1 MAKPSPPILT
11 TQLGTMLPLSSILN
25 LGPAKLISEYDGGC
39 NFLYM
44 GTLCR
49 DVRASWPLRPE
60 TRETC
65 VFTSTARLGELVPG
79 QFRTNCFVRGLV
91 YAVDAR
97 KWNQVEWIVARLP
110 NDYALYSDKLT
121 SAILETGVVS
131 AINYAISI
139 TETRAA
145 RPMYRIAAAKAVCKG
160 HVDAAKYLCTRFAD
174 KMLKHDV
181 AVTAAME
188 GNNLLIKW
196 CLKNTHVFPSEATR
210 ALVYR
215 GNVEALEWLRSAE
228 TEFDPLTTDQLV
240 LYAALGGHVE
250 AVDWVLDNTEPRFNA
265 EEVCL
270 MVCAKGLLPVFK
282 YLVEKRGFVFNRE
295 DCIRFA
301 KKGSGVAGWLVT
313 HEN

>member
-1 MAKPSPPILT
+1 
-11 TQLGTMLPLSSILN
+11 MLPLSTILN
-25 LGPAKLISEYDGGC
+25 LGPAMVLISEYDGGC

-49 DVRASWPLRPE
+49 EIRASWPLRPE

-79 QFRTNCFVRGLV
+79 QFRTRCFVRGLV

-97 KWNQVEWIVARLP
+97 KWDHAEWIVARLP

-131 AINYAISI
+131 AIHYAIPI
-139 TETRAA
+139 TETKVA
-145 RPMYRIAAAKAVCKG
+145 RPMVRIAAAKAVGKG
-160 HVDAAKYLCTRFAD
+160 HIDAVKYMCTRFAD
-174 KMLKHDV
+174 KRLKHDV
-181 AVTAAME
+181 AVTSATE
-188 GNNLLIKW
+188 GNNLLVKW
-196 CLKNTHVFPSEATR
+196 CLQNMHVFPPEATR

-215 GNVEALEWLRSAE
+215 GNVETLEWLCGAE
-228 TEFDPLTTDQLV
+228 TESDPLATDQLV

-270 MVCAKGLLPVFK
+270 MVCAKGLLSVFK
-282 YLVEKRGFVFNRE
+282 HLVEKRGFGFNRS
-295 DCIRFA
+295 DCVRFA
-301 KKGSGVAGWLVT
+301 KKGSGVAGWLS
-313 HEN
+313 